1 MQWLAALCVKRPV
14 FASVLILT
22 LTVVGAFAFTLL
34 GVDRFPKVDFPTVVV
49 TTIQP
54 GAAPE
59 QIETEVSDKIEEAV
73 NTISGIDELRSISS
87 EGVSQVM
94 ISFLLDKDPDVAAQ
108 EVRDKVNGV
117 LPLLPKTIQQ
127 PRVDRFDPD
136 AAPVLSLALSAA
148 NRPVREI
155 TEYADKVL
163 RRQLESVTGVG
174 QVLVLG
180 GRQRQINIWLEG
192 DRLRAHNLTVTDVAR
207 ALQAQNIEVPGGR
220 MDQGPQSVTLRTR
233 GRVQTVAEF
242 NDIVIREKDGH
253 PIRIADVARVEDG
266 EADAETVANVNGSST
281 VLLQVRRQS
290 GTNTVEVVRA
300 VRERFEQLKGRLPA
314 GYNARVVRDTSEF
327 IEAAIHNV
335 EEHLIVG
342 SVLAALVVLLFL
354 SNLRSTIISAIAIP
368 TSIIATFGLIWYMGF
383 TLNLMTM
390 LALTLSVGIV
400 IDDAIVVLENIY
412 RFIEEKHEDQ
422 FRAAVEA
429 TQEIGLAVLATTL
442 SLVAIFVPV
451 GFMGGIVG
459 RFMKSFGLTM
469 AFAILVSLVVS
480 FTLTPM
486 LAARWLKVKPH
497 GSDKHSSKD
506 SRIFHAIDVFYTR
519 ILEWAM
525 AHRALVA
532 GLAVLVLL
540 SSVPLFMIANKN
552 FMPYDDQS
560 EFEINLRAPEGTSLE
575 QTEVITNR
583 IANTVRERLPEVD
596 YTLVT
601 IGGDP
606 AKTRNLG
613 NIYVRLKPI
622 EARARD
628 QFALMGII
636 RNQILPPLAANLR
649 TSVQP
654 VATIGNGGSQSADVQ
669 FLINGPDLKELDRIS
684 RELVA
689 RARQIPGVVDID
701 TSMNVGKPELS
712 VEVNRPKAADL
723 GVQVGD
729 AAEAL
734 RLLVGGDQVT
744 TYNETGEQY
753 EVHLRARAEDRTTT
767 AAVGSLTVP
776 SSRLGSVALENVAD
790 FTPSSAPSD
799 INRLA
804 RQRQVTVFCNL
815 LPSASQATIQNTILQ
830 EFNRLNTTGEYRGG
844 FTGRSREL
852 GRAAQNFVTAF
863 VLSLIF
869 MYLILAAQFE
879 SWLHPVT
886 ILLSLPLTLPFALLS
901 IIIFRQSLNIFS
913 ALGLLVLFGV
923 VKKNSILQID
933 HANQL
938 KASGLST
945 HDAVIRASR
954 DRLRPILMTTF
965 AFVAGMVPLIVTR
978 GIGAGT
984 NHAIGFVIFGGQ
996 SLALLLTLV
1005 VTPVAYS
1012 LFDDASN
1019 LRLFSFRRSPRLAP
1033 APTAAAAVTS
1043 GVAMRRTSLMLIA
1056 AVGLAA
1062 AARAQ
1067 TAAPPQTPA
1076 TAQTGGGTTLR
1087 LTVDDAVRMALEE
1100 NVDLRGDRLDPQ
1112 ISDTRVA
1119 AAAGAFRPTVSSA
1132 VNSNNQLQ
1140 PPSSFLIPTATRT
1153 DVVTTNAG
1161 LAQRLPWFGTTY
1173 SVSWT
1178 TTHTD
1183 SNSFLNS
1190 FNPLLQ
1196 SGLGINVSQPLIRDL
1211 KIDAARQQLLT
1222 SRINRDIA
1230 GTRLQE
1236 SLVHTTAAVKA
1247 AYWNLVSARATV
1259 DARRTALE
1267 LAQEL
1272 VRVNRAKVD
1281 VGTAPPLDLVSAQ
1294 AEVAA
1299 DQEQLIIAE
1308 TAVKQAEDRLRMLIM
1323 DPTRR
1328 ETWLTT
1334 IEAVDT
1340 PPVATPTL
1348 DVDAAVTRALSE
1360 RADLQRSRKDIETAQ
1375 TNVKFLGNQQLP
1387 DVRLNASYQA
1397 SGLGGTQVL
1406 RTGGFP
1412 GTIVGPGA
1420 VTDFG
1425 TVLNQLF
1432 AGDYPTWSVGVS
1444 VSYPIGQSA
1453 EAANY
1458 ARARLER
1465 AQADERFKGAEARA
1479 IQQIRNAAYQVEM
1492 NAKRIETTRAARE
1505 LAEQRLDA
1513 ERKRLD
1519 VGMSTSFLV
1528 IQAQRDLAQART
1540 NELGAVLA
1548 YDLSL
1553 VDFEALQQAGPAA
1566 AATGTNASNT
1576 SGTSGNGAALGSAAG
1591 ANALGG
1597 VPAVTGSTTTRTTG
1611 GVVIPGL
1618 PPIQQ

>member
-1 MQWLAALCVKRPV
+1 MQWLAAISVKRPV
-14 FASVLILT
+14 FASVLILS
-22 LTVVGAFAFTLL
+22 LTVVGAFAFSLL

-49 TTIQP
+49 TTVQP

-87 EGVSQVM
+87 EGVSQVL

-108 EVRDKVNGV
+108 EVRDKVNGA
-117 LPLLPKTIQQ
+117 LPRLPKTIQQ

-136 AAPVLSLALSAA
+136 AAPVLSLALTA
-148 NRPVREI
+148 NNKPVREI

-174 QVLVLG
+174 QVLVIG
-180 GRQRQINIWLEG
+180 GRQRQINVWLDA
-192 DRLRAHNLTVTDVAR
+192 DRLRSHNLTVTDVAR

-242 NDIVIREKDGH
+242 SDIVIRQTDGH
-253 PIRIADVARVEDG
+253 PIRVADVAAVEDG
-266 EADAETVANVNGSST
+266 AADAETVANVNGSGT

-300 VRERFEQLKGRLPA
+300 VRERFEEVKGRLPA
-314 GYNARVVRDTSEF
+314 GYSARIVRDTSDF

-342 SVLAALVVLLFL
+342 SILAALVVLVFL
-354 SNLRSTIISAIAIP
+354 TNIRSTIISAIAIP

-422 FRAAVEA
+422 FQAAVDA

-469 AFAILVSLVVS
+469 AFAIMVSLVVS

-486 LAARWLKVKPH
+486 LSARWLKV
-497 GSDKHSSKD
+497 DKHGKDKHASKE
-506 SRIFHAIDVFYTR
+506 SRVFHAVDAFYTR

-525 AHRALVA
+525 AHRAVVA

-540 SSVPLFMIANKN
+540 SSVPLFMIAPKN
-552 FMPYDDQS
+552 FMPQDDQS

-575 QTEVITNR
+575 ATEVISNR
-583 IANTVRERLPEVD
+583 VANAVRGRLPEVD

-606 AKTRNLG
+606 ANTRNLG
-613 NIYVRLKPI
+613 TIYVRLKPI
-622 EARARD
+622 GDRKRD
-628 QFALMGII
+628 QFAVMGVI
-636 RNQILPPLAANLR
+636 RNEILPPLAKDLR

-654 VATIGNGGSQSADVQ
+654 VATIGGGGSQSADVQ
-669 FLINGPDLKELDRIS
+669 FLINGPDLQELERIS
-684 RELVA
+684 KQLVEKVKG
-689 RARQIPGVVDID
+689 IPGVVDID
-701 TSMNVGKPELS
+701 TSMSVGKPELS
-712 VEVNRPKAADL
+712 VQVDRPKAADL

-744 TYNETGEQY
+744 TYNEGGEQY
-753 EVHLRARAEDRTTT
+753 EVHLRARAEDRTTQ
-767 AAVGSLTVP
+767 AAVGSLTGP
-776 SSRLGSVALENVAD
+776 SSRLGSVALDDVAD
-790 FTPSSAPSD
+790 FRPGTAPTD

-815 LPSASQATIQNTILQ
+815 LPSASQATVQNAILS
-830 EFNRLNTTGEYRGG
+830 EFQRLNTHGDYRGA

-852 GRAAQNFVTAF
+852 GRAAQNFLTAF
-863 VLSLIF
+863 VLSLVF

-938 KASGLST
+938 KERGLST
-945 HDAVIRASR
+945 HDAVIQASR

-965 AFVAGMVPLIVTR
+965 AFVAGMVPLIVSR

-1012 LFDDASN
+1012 LFDDASK
-1019 LRLFSFRRSPRLAP
+1019 LRLFSRRRVPALGAPLPSGAAMRNTTLVLLAL
-1033 APTAAAAVTS
+1033 AGSVAAAS
-1043 GVAMRRTSLMLIA
+1043 
-1056 AVGLAA
+1056 
-1062 AARAQ
+1062 AQ
-1067 TAAPPQTPA
+1067 TAGASAAQAPR
-1076 TAQTGGGTTLR
+1076 TLS
-1087 LTVDDAVRMALEE
+1087 LSVDEAVKLALDH
-1100 NVDLRGDRLDPQ
+1100 NVDLAADRLDPE
-1112 ISDTRVA
+1112 IGDTRVA
-1119 AAAGAFRPTVSSA
+1119 AAAGAFKPAINSS

-1140 PPSSFLIPTATRT
+1140 PPSSFLIPTSTRT

-1161 LAQRLPWFGTTY
+1161 IAQRLPWFGTSY
-1173 SVSWT
+1173 SVSWS
-1178 TTHTD
+1178 TTHTN

-1190 FNPLLQ
+1190 YNPLLQ
-1196 SGLGINVSQPLIRDL
+1196 SGLGVTVSQPLLRDFR
-1211 KIDAARQQLLT
+1211 IDAARQQLAV
-1222 SRINRDIA
+1222 SRINRDISD
-1230 GTRLQE
+1230 TRLRE
-1236 SLVHTTAAVKA
+1236 SIVHTTAAVKA
-1247 AYWNLVSARATV
+1247 AYWNLVSARANV
-1259 DARRTALE
+1259 EARRSALD

-1272 VRVNRAKVD
+1272 VRVNKAKVD
-1281 VGTAPPLDLVSAQ
+1281 VGTSPPLDLVSAQ

-1308 TAVKQAEDRLRMLIM
+1308 TTVKQVEDRLRLLIL
-1323 DPTRR
+1323 DPTERD
-1328 ETWLTT
+1328 TWSTQLTT
-1334 IEAVDT
+1334 TDS
-1340 PPVATPTL
+1340 PPVATPAI
-1348 DVDAAVTRALSE
+1348 DVEAAVTRALAE
-1360 RADLQRSRKDIETAQ
+1360 RADLQRSRREIDTADVGVRFAASQ
-1375 TNVKFLGNQQLP
+1375 KLP
-1387 DVRLNASYQA
+1387 DVRVNASYQA

-1412 GTIVGPGA
+1412 GTIVGPGQ

-1425 TVLNQLF
+1425 SVLNQLF
-1432 AGDYPTWSVGVS
+1432 GADYPTWSVGLS
-1444 VSYPIGQSA
+1444 VSYPIGTSTD
-1453 EAANY
+1453 EANA
-1458 ARARLER
+1458 ARSQLER
-1465 AQADERFKGAEARA
+1465 KQADARFKGAESRA

-1528 IQAQRDLAQART
+1528 IQAQRDLAQAKT
-1540 NELGAVLA
+1540 SELGAVLA

-1553 VDFEALQQAGPAA
+1553 VDFEALQQAGPAGANGSNSSSGSTA
-1566 AATGTNASNT
+1566 AAGTTPAAVG
-1576 SGTSGNGAALGSAAG
+1576 GTAAG
-1591 ANALGG
+1591 SSSGARPAGIALPG
-1597 VPAVTGSTTTRTTG
+1597 VP
-1611 GVVIPGL
+1611 
-1618 PPIQQ
+1618 QQQQ